1 MNRKTIDNLRRVE
14 TPEGVEIDLK
24 LAGPIP
30 RAWAWLVDFVL
41 RMTLLGLLALVFSL
55 LGNFGNGLFLI
66 AVFVSEWFYPVL
78 FEVFGHG
85 STPGKRLL
93 GLRVLHDDGTPVGWV
108 ASILRNLLRFA
119 DLMPMAFGAGLLT
132 SLCHPEGKRI
142 GDLAAGTVVVYL
154 ERPSSPAIP
163 AGIAPLRPP
172 FPLTQDEQHALLEFA
187 ERHASWG
194 PERAA
199 EIAAAAGPLAAG
211 QGQARIPE
219 LLGIASFLLGRR

>member
-1 MNRKTIDNLRRVE
+1 MTKTTIDNLRRVE

-30 RAWAWLVDFVL
+30 RAWAWLVDFSV
-41 RMTLLGLLALVFSL
+41 RMLALGLLALVLTFF
-55 LGNFGNGLFLI
+55 GNFGNGIFLI
-66 AVFVSEWFYPVL
+66 AAFVSEWFYPVL
-78 FEVFGHG
+78 FEVFGGG
-85 STPGKRLL
+85 STPGKKLL

-119 DLMPMAFGAGLLT
+119 DLMPMAFGAGLIT

-154 ERPSSPAIP
+154 EKPSFPVIP
-163 AGIAPLRPP
+163 AGIAPIRPP
-172 FPLTQDEQHALLEFA
+172 FPLTIDEQHALLEFA
-187 ERHASWG
+187 ERHGYWG

-199 EIAAAAGPLAAG
+199 EIAAAAGPLVAPGPQRIAG
-211 QGQARIPE
+211 